1 MALAKGH
8 SKIRCGT
15 LSDRTKTAI
24 YVVEQ
29 LTNVCLILKHTYLI
43 FFCLLLKV
51 KFKITEIP
59 SSETNDELNSS
70 ASQTSNS
77 TTIIECE
84 GLGYQRQF

>member
-8 SKIRCGT
+8 SKIRCGP

-24 YVVEQ
+24 YVVEH
-29 LTNVCLILKHTYLI
+29 LTN
-43 FFCLLLKV
+43 V

-59 SSETNDELNSS
+59 SS
-70 ASQTSNS
+70 NS

-84 GLGYQRQF
+84 